1 MRTWLATRAELLES
15 GFTGRDITRAV
26 SGGELIRLRKG
37 HYARPD
43 APPHVMQSVRIGGLA
58 GCVAAAKLHGLW
70 VADTTFTHVWMPREA
85 SRPRSPGNRRQP
97 LTASNRDGCRLHWSP
112 LIHADQASAASVG
125 VLDALAQM
133 ARCQPHERTVAALDS
148 ALNQR
153 LVTMLELRDLFA
165 MLPAR
170 CARSL
175 QLADGRSMSG
185 LETSVRLQAIARGW
199 SAEPQVYLPGI
210 GTVDLVIEGC
220 VVVETDGREWH
231 VGETAEA
238 RDYARDAALAGIGYT
253 VLRFSYAQV
262 MFQPDV
268 VVRAIESALRM
279 HRRSP
284 VR

>member
-1 MRTWLATRAELLES
+1 
-15 GFTGRDITRAV
+15 
-26 SGGELIRLRKG
+26 
-37 HYARPD
+37 
-43 APPHVMQSVRIGGLA
+43 
-58 GCVAAAKLHGLW
+58 
-70 VADTTFTHVWMPREA
+70 
-85 SRPRSPGNRRQP
+85 
-97 LTASNRDGCRLHWSP
+97 
-112 LIHADQASAASVG
+112 
-125 VLDALAQM
+125 
-133 ARCQPHERTVAALDS
+133 
-148 ALNQR
+148 
-153 LVTMLELRDLFA
+153 
-165 MLPAR
+165 
-170 CARSL
+170 
-175 QLADGRSMSG
+175 MSG
-185 LETSVRLQAIARGW
+185 LETSVRLRAIARGW
-199 SAEPQVYLPGI
+199 SAEPQVHFHGI